1 MSWSRSRTLMRLNWR
16 LLLADPGPIVITTA
30 MPIVMMAFLQ
40 GTGRAVLRGAGFAGA
55 NGAEVVVPG
64 MAVLFAFFGVG
75 FIGTAFFSE
84 HQWGTWD
91 RLRASRAGSLEIVL
105 GKILPSAALM
115 LGQLVVLFVAGV
127 LLFGLRVNGSLLGVG
142 VMMLVSIAV
151 LVALSMLFTALLKT
165 ANQLMAVVNMAAMVL
180 AGIGGALAPVDV
192 LPEWARAIA
201 PASPAYWMLKGF
213 RSVVLE
219 SGDLGSTFVPAAM
232 TLAFAVA
239 AAAIAIWKFRVTDEK
254 VWDM

>member
-1 MSWSRSRTLMRLNWR
+1 MRLNWR

-55 NGAEVVVPG
+55 SGAEVVVPG

-151 LVALSMLFTALLKT
+151 LVAVSMLFTALLKT

-192 LPEWARAIA
+192 LPEWARTIA

-219 SGDLGSTFVPAAM
+219 GGDLGSTFVPAAM
-232 TLAFAVA
+232 TLAFAAGA
-239 AAAIAIWKFRVTDEK
+239 ATIAIWKFRVTDEK
-254 VWDM
+254 AWDM